1 MLKRLTAVAAGTVYA
16 RAKEHFAEHAKPMK
30 ASASLMSGPW
40 SDVLFRLFRL
50 LPCWPSARQTRR
62 KVGGWKRNLRAG
74 NAPGFEDSEQ
84 RKVGRNEGPGTVR
97 KLG

>member
-40 SDVLFRLFRL
+40 SDV
-50 LPCWPSARQTRR
+50 
-62 KVGGWKRNLRAG
+62 
-74 NAPGFEDSEQ
+74 
-84 RKVGRNEGPGTVR
+84 
-97 KLG
+97 